1 MNLIER
7 DDPRYFT
14 ETSSEPYDR
23 HHYKVIRS
31 TGEHVVVESWEQGTI
46 NLVEQST
53 TLSLTH

>member
-23 HHYKVIRS
+23 HHYKVIKS
-31 TGEHVVVESWEQGTI
+31 TGEHVGRIMGASTI